1 MILNFILFIIS
12 FLFMEFVAWSNHKYV
27 MHGFMWSFHRDHHV
41 NVTQEKKGGFEKN
54 DIFFLIYAIPAII
67 LIITGL
73 MTGSDSPVA
82 IGAGITLYG
91 FTYFMLHDVV
101 YHHRLPL
108 FKNTKNRYLLAV
120 KRAHD
125 AHHRPKTAD
134 DFDNFGLL
142 IFSGKY
148 FK

>member
-1 MILNFILFIIS
+1 MAVILFIVS

-27 MHGFMWSFHRDHHV
+27 MHGFMWKFHRDHHV
-41 NVTQEKKGGFEKN
+41 GVTTGIKKVFEKN

-67 LIITGL
+67 LIISGL
-73 MTGSDSPVA
+73 MTGSTYPVA

-91 FTYFMLHDVV
+91 FTYFMIHDVV
-101 YHHRLPL
+101 YHQRLPL
-108 FKNTKNRYLLAV
+108 FANTKNKYLLAI

-125 AHHRPKTAD
+125 AHHRPKTPD

-142 IFSGKY
+142 IFSRKY
-148 FK
+148 FR

>member
-1 MILNFILFIIS
+1 MAVILFIIS

-27 MHGFMWSFHRDHHV
+27 MHGFMWKFHRDHHAG
-41 NVTQEKKGGFEKN
+41 VTTGIRKVFEKN

-67 LIITGL
+67 LIISGL
-73 MTGSDSPVA
+73 MTGSAYPVA

-91 FTYFMLHDVV
+91 FTYFMIHDVV
-101 YHHRLPL
+101 YHQRLTL
-108 FKNTKNRYLLAV
+108 FTNTRNKYLLAI

-125 AHHRPKTAD
+125 AHHRPKTPD

-142 IFSGKY
+142 LFSRKY
-148 FK
+148 FR

>member
-1 MILNFILFIIS
+1 MIINFILFIIS

-41 NVTQEKKGGFEKN
+41 NVTQEKKGGLEKN

-67 LIITGL
+67 LIIAGL
-73 MTGSDSPVA
+73 MTGTDSPVA

-125 AHHRPKTAD
+125 AHHRSKTAD

-142 IFSGKY
+142 IFPGKY